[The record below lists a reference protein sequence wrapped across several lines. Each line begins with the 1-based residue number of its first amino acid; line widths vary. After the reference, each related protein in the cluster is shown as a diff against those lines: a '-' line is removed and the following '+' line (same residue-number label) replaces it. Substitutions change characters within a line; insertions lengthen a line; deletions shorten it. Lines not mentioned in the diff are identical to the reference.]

1 MADLSPRCE
10 ISFLQTFLC
19 SAFAA
24 CFTEFC
30 TIKLDT
36 ATVLK
41 VMQLVHLSKG
51 AYWVLWLPLLEKK
64 V

>member
-1 MADLSPRCE
+1 MADLSLRCE

-19 SAFAA
+19 IAFAA

-36 ATVLK
+36 AT
-41 VMQLVHLSKG
+41 LVHLSIG